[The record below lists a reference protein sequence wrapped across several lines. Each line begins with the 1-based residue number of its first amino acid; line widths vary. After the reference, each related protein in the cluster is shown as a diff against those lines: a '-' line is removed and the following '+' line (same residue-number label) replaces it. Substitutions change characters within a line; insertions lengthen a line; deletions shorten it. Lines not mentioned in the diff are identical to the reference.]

1 MHYVNLSE
9 YFVLSDRHT
18 GALEVYHAA
27 SLKFTPK
34 LVYFAPP
41 TYTLRKQL
49 SVIDYT
55 ANKDREIARD
65 NEGNEKTVRV
75 YSRVSDTYHLRT
87 VKAPKKDPHVR
98 PLLEAAVRLRH
109 RTSIV
114 GEVHREGDPCSIFPY
129 VHRGPGEWETKEA
142 LLASRAAHSR
152 FRAMA
157 AASHGEAAAS
167 VAVAPAPIG
176 VAADDVAVAS
186 APIGVA
192 ADDVAVAPAPIGVAA
207 DDVAVAPAPIGVA
220 ADDVAVAP
228 APIGVAAD
236 DVAVAPAVVELP
248 ANMPEA
254 RQSGRRRKAPRRYSP
269 PL

>member
-152 FRAMA
+152 FRA
-157 AASHGEAAAS
+157 
-167 VAVAPAPIG
+167 
-176 VAADDVAVAS
+176 DDVAVAS